1 MQETP
6 IANQDTDR
14 MAITQLFIY
23 LQLLDLLT
31 TLVGFKL
38 GAAEASPFIR
48 MLMHAGPAA
57 GVIAS
62 KILALGL
69 GAICVYARK
78 QHLIRWATYWY
89 AGLVVWNLMVMLS
102 APGQLAH

>member
-1 MQETP
+1 MQINTY
-6 IANQDTDR
+6 
-14 MAITQLFIY
+14 QLFIY

-48 MLMHAGPAA
+48 MMMHVGPAA

-62 KILALGL
+62 KVLALGL
-69 GAICVYARK
+69 GALCVWANK
-78 QHLIRWATYWY
+78 AHVVRWITYWY
-89 AGLVVWNLMVMLS
+89 AGLIVWNLMVMVA
-102 APGQLAH
+102 APGHH